1 MDLKEQIKQF
11 EDGFDDGVYAVPGEY
26 KVKVRALYEY
36 CKKNNLSPNDLSK
49 EQLEKFVE
57 KRS

>member
-1 MDLKEQIKQF
+1 MDINEIKKF
-11 EDGFDDGVYAVPGEY
+11 EDEFRGGVYAVPGEY
-26 KVKVRALYEY
+26 KIKVRALYEY